1 MGEAIKMKTSCSIKF
16 NWKFIIWKQVGVK
29 VQRALKNN
37 NNNDKN
43 VDLSG
48 TELINQILKKES
60 YRCKNQLV

>member
-43 VDLSG
+43 VDPIWHR
-48 TELINQILKKES
+48 TYKPDF
-60 YRCKNQLV
+60 